1 MQGKY
6 RFRSVL
12 YPRQIGRLRAASLL
26 LAALAVGLALS
37 ACGGGGNGELV
48 PAATAEQINSNL
60 DQAWQSYESGDCE
73 KAEDAVAQVSTEVD
87 DLHQVDARLK
97 KALKNGALKLSQVVS
112 PCGEAE
118 AEAEEAKAEEE
129 AEAEQEQIE
138 GEETEA
144 EEEAFA
150 EEQKEEEREE
160 KAEEKAEKEA
170 EKEAEKAEPPTG
182 GEESPKGEAKGHEK
196 QEEETVPPPTEEFE
210 EVTPPEAGGG
220 PGGGV
225 GPGAAVEGAE

>member
-1 MQGKY
+1 VQGKY

-12 YPRQIGRLRAASLL
+12 YPRKIGRLRAASLL
-26 LAALAVGLALS
+26 LAALAVGLLLS
-37 ACGGGGNGELV
+37 ACGGGGNGELL
-48 PAATAEQINSNL
+48 PATTADQITSNL
-60 DQAWQSYESGDCE
+60 DQAEASFESGDCE

-87 DLHQVDARLK
+87 GLHQVDAKLK
-97 KALKNGALKLSQVVS
+97 KALKHGALKLSQVVS
-112 PCGEAE
+112 PCRQGEE
-118 AEAEEAKAEEE
+118 EAEEAKAEEE

-138 GEETEA
+138 GEEAEA

-160 KAEEKAEKEA
+160 KAEEKA

-220 PGGGV
+220 PAGGV
-225 GPGAAVEGAE
+225 GPGAAVEGTP